1 MSGALKRDEWE
12 TVRLGDVCEVNP
24 SKKFNVTI
32 SDDLNV
38 GFLPMEAVSNEG
50 DILRIDTRKYG
61 EVKKGFSGFQ
71 DGDVLIAKITPCMEN
86 GKGALVSGMPCG
98 IGFGS
103 TEFHVLRPDTSKCH
117 AKFIFHIMENPLL
130 RQDFARKMTGSAGQ
144 RRLPK
149 EVLQKLEIP
158 LPPLDVQR
166 QIADTLDKVTEL
178 IDLRKKQLEKLD
190 ELVKARFVELFGT
203 PLLNEKGWEVK
214 STGDVCS
221 VTDGSHFS
229 PVGKE
234 DGYPMLSVRNMRNDG
249 FHYDDCKL
257 VSQEDYDIL
266 VKQGCKPL
274 KNDVLIAK
282 DGSYFY
288 YGFVVKEEIEQAVLS
303 SIAILRPNLEEINP
317 EYLCRY
323 MLSSEIVDL
332 VGKNYV
338 TGAAIKRVILKGI
351 KQIPVMLPPMEL
363 QNQFATFVEQIDKS
377 KIIIQQSLDTLETLK
392 KSLMQEYFG

>member
-1 MSGALKRDEWE
+1 M
-12 TVRLGDVCEVNP
+12 
-24 SKKFNVTI
+24 
-32 SDDLNV
+32 
-38 GFLPMEAVSNEG
+38 
-50 DILRIDTRKYG
+50 
-61 EVKKGFSGFQ
+61 
-71 DGDVLIAKITPCMEN
+71 
-86 GKGALVSGMPCG
+86 
-98 IGFGS
+98 
-103 TEFHVLRPDTSKCH
+103 
-117 AKFIFHIMENPLL
+117 
-130 RQDFARKMTGSAGQ
+130 
-144 RRLPK
+144 
-149 EVLQKLEIP
+149 
-158 LPPLDVQR
+158 
-166 QIADTLDKVTEL
+166 
-178 IDLRKKQLEKLD
+178 
-190 ELVKARFVELFGT
+190 
-203 PLLNEKGWEVK
+203 LNEKGWEVK
-214 STGDVCS
+214 SAGDVCS

-363 QNQFATFVEQIDKS
+363 QNQFATFVEQTDKS
-377 KIIIQQSLDTLETLK
+377 K
-392 KSLMQEYFG
+392 FV

>member
-158 LPPLDVQR
+158 LPSLDIQR
-166 QIADTLDKVTEL
+166 RIAETLDKVTEL
-178 IDLRKKQLEKLD
+178 ITLRKTQLKKLD
-190 ELVKARFVELFGT
+190 ELVKARFVELFSDCKNIVAMND
-203 PLLNEKGWEVK
+203 L
-214 STGDVCS
+214 CS
-221 VTDGSHFS
+221 IITDGTHQPPKFQS
-229 PVGKE
+229 
-234 DGYPMLSVRNMRNDG
+234 DGIPFIFVSNLANNTVTYNAEKFISEETYNDLIKRTPIEIG
-249 FHYDDCKL
+249 
-257 VSQEDYDIL
+257 DIL
-266 VKQGCKPL
+266 LTTV
-274 KNDVLIAK
+274 
-282 DGSYFY
+282 GSYGHPAVVVEERKFLFQRHIAYLKLKHDLVNSFY
-288 YGFVVKEEIEQAVLS
+288 LHSALLAPDGQRQIEEKVKG
-303 SIAILRPNLEEINP
+303 IAQKTLNL
-317 EYLCRY
+317 
-323 MLSSEIVDL
+323 SEIRKIMIPIPSIEEQNAFEL
-332 VGKNYV
+332 F
-338 TGAAIKRVILKGI
+338 I
-351 KQIPVMLPPMEL
+351 KQ
-363 QNQFATFVEQIDKS
+363 TDKS
-377 KIIIQQSLDTLETLK
+377 KVIIQQSLDALETLK

>member
-103 TEFHVLRPDTSKCH
+103 TEFHVLRPNLSKCH
-117 AKFIFHIMENPLL
+117 AKYIFHILENPLL

-144 RRLPK
+144 KRLPK
-149 EVLQKLEIP
+149 DALQKLEIL
-158 LPPLDVQR
+158 LPPLDIQR
-166 QIADTLDKVTEL
+166 RIAETLDKVTEL
-178 IDLRKKQLEKLD
+178 ITLRKTQLEKLD
-190 ELVKARFVELFGT
+190 ELVKARFVELFDVQKCRRKTLGECTDFVDYRGHTPELSDTGT
-203 PLLNEKGWEVK
+203 IRMVNAK
-214 STGDVCS
+214 S
-221 VTDGSHFS
+221 
-229 PVGKE
+229 VGKGFFKYVDE
-234 DGYPMLSVRNMRNDG
+234 YVTEETYDSWMHRGFGYPG
-249 FHYDDCKL
+249 
-257 VSQEDYDIL
+257 DIL
-266 VKQGCKPL
+266 FVTEGHTFGNTCLIPNDLKKFALGQRVITIKGHEEVLNAFLCSYMQTDLFWKDINVYRTGGTAQGIRSK
-274 KNDVLIAK
+274 
-282 DGSYFY
+282 
-288 YGFVVKEEIEQAVLS
+288 
-303 SIAILRPNLEEINP
+303 
-317 EYLCRY
+317 
-323 MLSSEIVDL
+323 DL
-332 VGKNYV
+332 VKVYV
-338 TGAAIKRVILKGI
+338 P
-351 KQIPVMLPPMEL
+351 IPPLE
-363 QNQFATFVEQIDKS
+363 QQKQFASFVEQTDKS
-377 KIIIQQSLDTLETLK
+377 KVIIQQSLDALETLK

>member
-158 LPPLDVQR
+158 LPSLDIQR
-166 QIADTLDKVTEL
+166 RIAETLDKVTEL
-178 IDLRKKQLEKLD
+178 ITLRKTQLKKLD
-190 ELVKARFVELFGT
+190 ELVKARFVELFSDCKNIVAMND
-203 PLLNEKGWEVK
+203 L
-214 STGDVCS
+214 CS
-221 VTDGSHFS
+221 IITDGTHQPPKFQS
-229 PVGKE
+229 
-234 DGYPMLSVRNMRNDG
+234 DGIPFIFVSNLANNTVTYNAEKFISEETYNDLIKRTPIEIG
-249 FHYDDCKL
+249 
-257 VSQEDYDIL
+257 DIL
-266 VKQGCKPL
+266 LTTV
-274 KNDVLIAK
+274 
-282 DGSYFY
+282 GSYGHPAVVVEERKFLFQRHIAYLKLKHDLVNSFY
-288 YGFVVKEEIEQAVLS
+288 LHSALLAPDGQRQIEEKVKG
-303 SIAILRPNLEEINP
+303 IAQKTLNL
-317 EYLCRY
+317 
-323 MLSSEIVDL
+323 SEIRKIMIPIPSIEEQNAFEL
-332 VGKNYV
+332 F
-338 TGAAIKRVILKGI
+338 I
-351 KQIPVMLPPMEL
+351 KQ
-363 QNQFATFVEQIDKS
+363 TDKS
-377 KIIIQQSLDTLETLK
+377 KVIIQQSLDTLETLK

>member
-1 MSGALKRDEWE
+1 MFYNTDGLVNGA
-12 TVRLGDVCEVNP
+12 
-24 SKKFNVTI
+24 
-32 SDDLNV
+32 
-38 GFLPMEAVSNEG
+38 
-50 DILRIDTRKYG
+50 TRQKLT
-61 EVKKGFSGFQ
+61 Q
-71 DGDVLIAKITPCMEN
+71 ATM
-86 GKGALVSGMPCG
+86 
-98 IGFGS
+98 
-103 TEFHVLRPDTSKCH
+103 
-117 AKFIFHIMENPLL
+117 
-130 RQDFARKMTGSAGQ
+130 RKMLIPQKSEEEQ
-144 RRLPK
+144 
-149 EVLQKLEIP
+149 LQIVKLLNNVVDI
-158 LPPLDVQR
+158 
-166 QIADTLDKVTEL
+166 IDK
-178 IDLRKKQLEKLD
+178 RKQQLQQLD

-323 MLSSEIVDL
+323 MLSGEIVDL

-363 QNQFATFVEQIDKS
+363 QNQFATFVEHTDKS
-377 KIIIQQSLDTLETLK
+377 KSVGAICIDKIQSIKGGLL
-392 KSLMQEYFG
+392 